1 MSKSKKQEQKGISAE
16 KKVGIGLVLT
26 AAAASAIGS
35 YFLYGSKD
43 AEKNRKKVKGWML
56 KAKGEVLEQLEKTK
70 HLTYDEYVQIIGQV
84 GSVYAGLQDTSKKD
98 IQDFTTEMKSYW
110 EALKEEVGSATTK
123 KPAKKTPVKKPAAKK
138 QVKKSTTKTST
149 KKAPAKKTATKRP
162 TKSATKKTTKK

>member
-1 MSKSKKQEQKGISAE
+1 MAKNKKTEQKGISAE
-16 KKVGIGLVLT
+16 KKIGIGIVLT

-110 EALKEEVGSATTK
+110 EALKEEVGSTAK
-123 KPAKKTPVKKPAAKK
+123 KPAKKASVKKPAAKK
-138 QVKKSTTKTST
+138 TTKKSTAKTST
-149 KKAPAKKTATKRP
+149 KKTPAKKTT
-162 TKSATKKTTKK
+162 TKSPAKSTTKKTAKK